1 MRSLRCTE
9 AQILGY
15 KIERLDEYDD
25 AGLLHSMS
33 YEVLCPRTGAVLASV
48 ANAQTAKRFVIVHE
62 LRAIRE
68 STLRLNPQ
76 MRDARVA

>member
-9 AQILGY
+9 AQVLGY

-25 AGLLHSMS
+25 AGLLHSMT
-33 YEVLCPRTGAVLASV
+33 YEVLCPRSGMVLGKH
-48 ANAQTAKRFVIVHE
+48 ANVQAAKRFVIVHE

-68 STLRLNPQ
+68 GTLRLN
-76 MRDARVA
+76 RGVRVA

>member
-9 AQILGY
+9 SQVLGY
-15 KIERLDEYDD
+15 TIERLDEYDD
-25 AGLLHSMS
+25 AGLLHSKN

-48 ANAQTAKRFVIVHE
+48 ANAQAAKRFVILHE

-68 STLRLNPQ
+68 GTLKLNK
-76 MRDARVA
+76 DIHAA

>member
-9 AQILGY
+9 TQVLGY
-15 KIERLDEYDD
+15 RIERLDEYDD
-25 AGLLHSMS
+25 AGLLHSMN

-48 ANAQTAKRFVIVHE
+48 ANAQAAKRFVILHE

-68 STLRLNPQ
+68 GTMRLNPNVKT
-76 MRDARVA
+76 A